1 LLITTM
7 ILSPIVILIPLCRT
21 IGSAIQGQ
29 RSRHSGS
36 RLAIPVK
43 HRAIVVD
50 PPGTTARRNIRD

>member
-1 LLITTM
+1 M
-7 ILSPIVILIPLCRT
+7 ILSPIVMLIPLCR
-21 IGSAIQGQ
+21 IVGSAIQGQ
-29 RSRHSGS
+29 RSRHAGS